1 MFEEITKL
9 LGIDKLDESQIA
21 SAKKKIEEMIDVKAR
36 ERADSLLKEQ
46 SERLIEEY
54 EAKFEEYKNDV
65 TSKFSNFVD
74 TVLEEELKLP
84 EKIVE
89 YARKGELYDD
99 VIQTLKVR
107 LAIDEGLLNDEVK
120 SLLREAKDE
129 IIRLKGELNEAIG
142 KSMKVEEDARAMA
155 AHLYLRKKCDGLTEG
170 QRKKVVD
177 LLGDL
182 TEKEEID
189 RKFDLVVNNILSEL
203 DTPDATTG
211 LAPGTTEP
219 DAEAKTFDCICPSC
233 GAHATS
239 KTACSTTACPS
250 CSAMM
255 KDADDATPAAQM
267 GQGSIEVPTQTGE
280 PAVKE
285 SDDPFKKY
293 VQGVVRMLKEGK

>member
-1 MFEEITKL
+1 MFEEIMKL

-21 SAKKKIEEMIDVKAR
+21 SAKTKINEMIDVKAR
-36 ERADSLLKEQ
+36 ERAESLVKEQ

-89 YARKGELYDD
+89 YAKKGELYDD

-107 LAIDEGLLNDEVK
+107 LAIDEGMLNDEVK

-129 IIRLKGELNEAIG
+129 IVSLKGKLNEAIG
-142 KSMKVEEDARAMA
+142 KSMKVEEDAKLMA
-155 AHLYLRKKCDGLTEG
+155 AHLYLRKKCDGLTEA
-170 QRKKVVD
+170 QRTKVVN
-177 LLGDL
+177 LLGDI

-189 RKFDLVVNNILSEL
+189 RKFDIVVNNALSEL
-203 DTPDATTG
+203 ETPDSNTG
-211 LAPGTTEP
+211 LAPGTEEP
-219 DAEAKTFDCICPSC
+219 KPEAATIDCICPGC
-233 GAHATS
+233 GMHATT
-239 KTACSTTACPS
+239 KGACSTTPCPS
-250 CSAMM
+250 CQAMM
-255 KDADDATPAAQM
+255 KDADSFTPAAEM
-267 GQGSIEVPTQTGE
+267 GQGSLEVPAQAE
-280 PAVKE
+280 PVKE

-293 VQGVVRMLKEGK
+293 IQGVVQVLREGK